1 MTLTDWVFLGG
12 AKTSLHICSPPG
24 VVNADVLV
32 TSSWTCWWGWPPRCS
47 STQCR
52 PCDASVLEALELWMV
67 VMRRGRGMMHRIQLW
82 YRELKRFS
90 ARKWQNLHNSP
101 LSLSNSRLHENCA
114 FLPIF
119 WGENGTVILVGCNSP
134 FCENCFS
141 LRFRDFSKS
150 RSNENYFSQTF
161 SRLKENYFSQTFSR
175 LKASSRK
182 IKAWRL
188 RLAARTARLTA
199 RTAPSNGPDG
209 LSNGPDGPPNG
220 PDGGAG
226 DRRLRPD

>member
-1 MTLTDWVFLGG
+1 MTVLKIRFGPHTVCQAYHRFWARLV
-12 AKTSLHICSPPG
+12 PPKERKFQQIL
-24 VVNADVLV
+24 VL
-32 TSSWTCWWGWPPRCS
+32 
-47 STQCR
+47 
-52 PCDASVLEALELWMV
+52 
-67 VMRRGRGMMHRIQLW
+67 
-82 YRELKRFS
+82 
-90 ARKWQNLHNSP
+90 
-101 LSLSNSRLHENCA
+101 
-114 FLPIF
+114 
-119 WGENGTVILVGCNSP
+119 NGTVILVGCNSP

-161 SRLKENYFSQTFSR
+161 SRLK
-175 LKASSRK
+175 ASSRK

-199 RTAPSNGPDG
+199 PSNGPDAPSNGLDGPSNGPDG
-209 LSNGPDGPPNG
+209 PSNGPDGPPNG

>member
-1 MTLTDWVFLGG
+1 MGKICWKWVKIVCRKLADEVRTRIADGGARTTFNAGSRSFPALTSKFLLSPQNFLFSPQNSQSFPTLTPILPILSRSHLKIPTLTSTIPTFPCSHLDTIMGPRIEAFL
-12 AKTSLHICSPPG
+12 CSI
-24 VVNADVLV
+24 L
-32 TSSWTCWWGWPPRCS
+32 
-47 STQCR
+47 
-52 PCDASVLEALELWMV
+52 
-67 VMRRGRGMMHRIQLW
+67 
-82 YRELKRFS
+82 Y
-90 ARKWQNLHNSP
+90 
-101 LSLSNSRLHENCA
+101 ENCA
-114 FLPIF
+114 FLHIF

-161 SRLKENYFSQTFSR
+161 SRLK
-175 LKASSRK
+175 ASSRK

-188 RLAARTARLTA
+188 RLEARTARLTG

-209 LSNGPDGPPNG
+209 PSNGPDGPPNG

-226 DRRLRPD
+226 DRRLRPG

>member
-1 MTLTDWVFLGG
+1 MRRFSMHFLTPSLLGG
-12 AKTSLHICSPPG
+12 AGRFSTLM
-24 VVNADVLV
+24 
-32 TSSWTCWWGWPPRCS
+32 SSGWPID
-47 STQCR
+47 TIMVLLWLNVNW
-52 PCDASVLEALELWMV
+52 SVSLLENDKICIILPSLWV
-67 VMRRGRGMMHRIQLW
+67 ILIYTRI
-82 YRELKRFS
+82 
-90 ARKWQNLHNSP
+90 
-101 LSLSNSRLHENCA
+101 A
-114 FLPIF
+114 FLNIIQELCISPYLL
-119 WGENGTVILVGCNSP
+119 GENGTVILVGCNSP

-161 SRLKENYFSQTFSR
+161 SRLK
-175 LKASSRK
+175 ASSRK

-209 LSNGPDGPPNG
+209 PSNGPDGPPNG

>member
-1 MTLTDWVFLGG
+1 MYSWLGWYNYGTENWSVSLLENDKICIILPSLWV
-12 AKTSLHICSPPG
+12 I
-24 VVNADVLV
+24 LV
-32 TSSWTCWWGWPPRCS
+32 SI
-47 STQCR
+47 
-52 PCDASVLEALELWMV
+52 L
-67 VMRRGRGMMHRIQLW
+67 
-82 YRELKRFS
+82 Y
-90 ARKWQNLHNSP
+90 
-101 LSLSNSRLHENCA
+101 ENCA

-119 WGENGTVILVGCNSP
+119 WGGNGTVILVGCNSP

-161 SRLKENYFSQTFSR
+161 SRLKENNFSQTFSR

-199 RTAPSNGPDG
+199 RTA
-209 LSNGPDGPPNG
+209 
-220 PDGGAG
+220 
-226 DRRLRPD
+226 RLTARTARLTARTAEPATVGSGRIN